1 MFKYSRSPLFTSQAS
16 LLRKLLDN
24 ILSQNGRTKQE
35 TRRKEIQEMGCHPR
49 ERWRGLQDAYAP
61 RPWGAN
67 SFQLLYV
74 EAAQK
79 ALGKRSVDAQISRI
93 SNIFE

>member
-1 MFKYSRSPLFTSQAS
+1 
-16 LLRKLLDN
+16 
-24 ILSQNGRTKQE
+24 
-35 TRRKEIQEMGCHPR
+35 MGCHPR